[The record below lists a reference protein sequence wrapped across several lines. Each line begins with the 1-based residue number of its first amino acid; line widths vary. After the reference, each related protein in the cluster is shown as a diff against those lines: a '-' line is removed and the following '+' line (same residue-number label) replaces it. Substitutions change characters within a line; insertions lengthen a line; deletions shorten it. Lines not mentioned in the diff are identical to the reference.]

1 MTRSLNVR
9 SKPSDPRRWAM
20 VQALGAILMFAG
32 GCASAGPAAPKP
44 QAAQA
49 EQAGTRFPAVHEDWS
64 RMGYRLDWVGFPF
77 VDAAPRG
84 VLRDAAAFDDVFVIQ
99 DRNSTVSVLETGTG
113 KVRWSVDLAGPLTKF
128 VAITRDVHNPDQL
141 MICSESEAFTLSLAS
156 SNLVGRERFERV
168 VNTRPVM
175 VGGMGIFGTSTGE
188 VYAHQF
194 GHSTTAW
201 AFRMNGAIEADPIL
215 IGDTVGVVSIGED
228 VCFFSL
234 GGSLLG
240 RARLFG
246 PVATN
251 PVTDGRSLIIAGL
264 DQSVWSIDPS
274 GLRLWR
280 HRTSS
285 PLRTQ
290 PTVHDG
296 VLYVNVPGTGLVALD
311 PTSGEQKW
319 ACKDLSDARVVGV
332 RAGRL
337 LAWTGRGMATVDP
350 ATGDLVDRV
359 QTPGIMNVF
368 SDRFVDGNLYAVSE
382 RGVVGKFI
390 PR

>member
-1 MTRSLNVR
+1 MTRSPNVR
-9 SKPSDPRRWAM
+9 VIRTGPGGRMLAM
-20 VQALGAILMFAG
+20 TLTAGLMAMG
-32 GCASAGPAAPKP
+32 GCAAQGQPVTKSEPAS
-44 QAAQA
+44 QTSQ
-49 EQAGTRFPAVHEDWS
+49 TRFPAVHEDWS
-64 RMGYRLDWVGFPF
+64 RMGYRMDWVGFPF

-99 DRNSTVSVLETGTG
+99 DRQSTVSVLEAATG

-128 VAITRDVHNPDQL
+128 VAITRDATNPDQI
-141 MICSESEAFTLSLAS
+141 MVCSESEAFTLSLAS

-175 VGGMGIFGTSTGE
+175 AGGLGIFGTSTGE

-194 GHSTTAW
+194 GQGTTAW

-215 IGDTVGVVSIGED
+215 IGDTIGVVSIGED

-246 PVATN
+246 AVATN
-251 PVTDGRSLIIAGL
+251 PVTDGRSLLIAGL
-264 DQSVWSIDPS
+264 DQSVWSFDPS

-280 HRTSS
+280 YRTSS

-290 PTVHDG
+290 PTAHDG

-311 PTSGEQKW
+311 PTTGQQKW
-319 ACKDLSDARVVGV
+319 ACKDLSDARVIGV

-337 LAWTGRGMATVDP
+337 LAWTGRGLATVDP
-350 ATGDLVDRV
+350 ATGDLVDRI
-359 QTPGIMNVF
+359 QTPGIMNVYA
-368 SDRFVDGNLYAVSE
+368 DRFVDGNLYGVSE